1 MMQVSIIPPHRM
13 VLKTTGTCHL
23 SSQQRLALSVP
34 SPSEAMFHERKRI
47 PLLSASPNA
56 IMVTSGAEYGL
67 VATWCATA
75 NETFGRAV
83 LRAVALLRN
92 VREN

>member
-1 MMQVSIIPPHRM
+1 MMQVSIIPPQRM

-23 SSQQRLALSVP
+23 SSQQRLAISVP
-34 SPSEAMFHERKRI
+34 SP
-47 PLLSASPNA
+47 SPNA

-67 VATWCATA
+67 VAAWCATA

>member
-1 MMQVSIIPPHRM
+1 MMQVSMIPPHRM

-23 SSQQRLALSVP
+23 SSQRRLAISVP
-34 SPSEAMFHERKRI
+34 LPSKAMSHERKRI

-56 IMVTSGAEYGL
+56 TMATSGAEYGL
-67 VATWCATA
+67 MAAWCATA